1 MPPSSR
7 KGSRQVKIRNDEE
20 SEEESPRNIQHRRRA
35 APESD
40 DEEDEE
46 EDDARDG
53 EGMDLDRE
61 DSLDQAVKKLVRY
74 ALACEFQRLPITRTG
89 IKEKV
94 LGAQTRSFKSIFE
107 PAQDSLRSVFGM
119 EMVELP
125 VKENVTIKGRLK
137 EASRKS
143 KHTTTSSYILTSI
156 LPTEYR
162 SPSIIQPSK
171 VVSQWDE
178 ATYIGFY
185 TTVVSVIML
194 SPDSTMTDSKLMSVL
209 RKLNAETNM
218 PIDKTTL
225 ILKKMMQ
232 QNYVTRTIEK
242 NDGDEEVI
250 EWRVGPRGKMEIG
263 TKGVQGLVKEVYG
276 AEAPEDIDKR
286 LNRSLGLGKRKVIHG
301 EGEEEV
307 EEEAEDNGGSS
318 SRRVSRR
325 GRPRKEANNEED
337 EGEDEGEDE
346 DEDDE

>member
-1 MPPSSR
+1 MPSNSR
-7 KGSRQVKIRNDEE
+7 RGGRQVQIREDEE
-20 SEEESPRNIQHRRRA
+20 SEEERPRNNQRRRRA
-35 APESD
+35 APES
-40 DEEDEE
+40 EEEEEEE
-46 EDDARDG
+46 EDDGEDEDDAAGDG
-53 EGMDLDRE
+53 RDLDRE

-94 LGAQTRSFKSIFE
+94 LGAQSRTFRSIFE
-107 PAQDSLRSVFGM
+107 PAQDSLRITFGM

-137 EASRKS
+137 EASKKS
-143 KHTTTSSYILTSI
+143 KTTTTSSYILTSI
-156 LPTEYR
+156 LPIEYR

-194 SPDSTMTDSKLMSVL
+194 SPDATMTDSKLMSVL
-209 RKLNAETNM
+209 RKLNADSNM
-218 PIDKTTL
+218 PMDKTTL
-225 ILKKMMQ
+225 IFKKMMQ
-232 QNYVTRTIEK
+232 QNYIIRTVEK
-242 NDGDEEVI
+242 NDGDEVI

-276 AEAPEDIDKR
+276 ENAPEDLDKR
-286 LNRSLGLGKRKVIHG
+286 LDRSLGLGKRKAAHL
-301 EGEEEV
+301 EGGGGV
-307 EEEAEDNGGSS
+307 EAPEQNGGSS

-325 GRPRKEANNEED
+325 GRPRREAD
-337 EGEDEGEDE
+337 DEDE

>member
-1 MPPSSR
+1 MPSSSR
-7 KGSRQVKIRNDEE
+7 RVGRQVQIREDEE
-20 SEEESPRNIQHRRRA
+20 SEEERPRNTQRRRHIT
-35 APESD
+35 PDSE
-40 DEEDEE
+40 EE
-46 EDDARDG
+46 EDDDEDDTRG
-53 EGMDLDRE
+53 EGIGLDRE
-61 DSLDQAVKKLVRY
+61 ESLDQVVKKLVRY

-94 LGAQTRSFKSIFE
+94 LGAQTRTFKSIFE
-107 PAQDSLRSVFGM
+107 PAQNSLRRVFGM

-125 VKENVTIKGRLK
+125 VKENVTVKGRLK

-143 KHTTTSSYILTSI
+143 KTTTASSYILTSV
-156 LPTEYR
+156 LPIEYR

-218 PIDKTTL
+218 PMDKTTL

-232 QNYVTRTIEK
+232 QNYITRTVEK
-242 NDGDEEVI
+242 NDGDEII

-276 AEAPEDIDKR
+276 ENAPEDLEKR
-286 LNRSLGLGKRKVIHG
+286 LERSLGLGKRKTTHG
-301 EGEEEV
+301 ESGGVAEAPEE
-307 EEEAEDNGGSS
+307 NGGSS
-318 SRRVSRR
+318 SRRVSKR
-325 GRPRKEANNEED
+325 GRPRREAGVED
-337 EGEDEGEDE
+337 
-346 DEDDE
+346 DEDDDDE